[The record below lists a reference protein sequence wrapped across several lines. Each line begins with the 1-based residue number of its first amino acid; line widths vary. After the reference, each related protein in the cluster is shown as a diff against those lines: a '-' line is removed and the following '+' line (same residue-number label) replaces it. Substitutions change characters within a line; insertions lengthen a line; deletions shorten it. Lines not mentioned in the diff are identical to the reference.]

1 MEFLQF
7 SKIEFFESQNS
18 WKFASSKNINQKM
31 NKFITII
38 SLFLINLSYSQ
49 TTISGKVTDNKN
61 QPIIG
66 ANVYLDGTYDG
77 ATTVDGGK
85 FIFTTDE
92 TGTQTLI
99 ISFLS
104 YETKTIINDVSK
116 LNNLQIK
123 LLEDVESLD
132 AVVLSAGTF
141 EANDN
146 SKVSVLKPL
155 DVVTTASALGDFVGA
170 LQTLPGTSN
179 VAEDGR
185 LFVRGG
191 NADETQIFIDG
202 IRVFTPYSPTTNNI
216 PTRGR
221 YSPFLFDGITFSTG
235 GYSSEFGQALSSVLL
250 LNTIDEPVQEKTDIG
265 IMTVGAA
272 LGNTQKWE
280 KSSLSF
286 NATYIN
292 LAPYLAVLKDRND
305 WETPYQGAQGEMV
318 FRQRLD
324 NGMLKFYAAFD
335 TANFELTQEDIN
347 LEDGLN
353 FKLNNNNFY
362 LNTSYKG
369 IFGSGWTFSSGL
381 SYTYAKNDIGIMTSD
396 IKDKENSAHVKLKL
410 KKRFSSRFKLSFG
423 AEQFLTDFDENFKDG
438 SINETYGFKNN
449 ITAGFAE
456 ADIIFSKDLALK
468 AGLRADYSSIFKDVN
483 WAPRVALAYKTSK
496 NGQVSLAYGNFFQN
510 PNSSILKFE
519 QDLKAQMT
527 SHYIFNYQYVNDGRI
542 FRAEAYRKDYD
553 NLVKFDTAFE
563 SFDSNF
569 NSSGDGY
576 AQGIDIFWRDNT
588 SFKNLDYWLSY
599 SYLDTERNH
608 RNFETSAQP
617 NFATDHNISIVGKY
631 WIDNWKSQ
639 VGLAY
644 SYASGRPYTNPNTN
658 EFLGERTK
666 SFNSLSLNWAYLLD
680 QQKILYFSVN
690 NVLGFN
696 NVNGYQYANTPD
708 MNGRFNRRELRP
720 AADQFF
726 FVGFFWTI
734 SEDGKDNQLDN
745 L

>member
-1 MEFLQF
+1 M
-7 SKIEFFESQNS
+7 K
-18 WKFASSKNINQKM
+18 
-31 NKFITII
+31 TII
-38 SLFLINLSYSQ
+38 QTLFYFTLLVSYSQ
-49 TTISGKVTDNKN
+49 TTVSGIITSSKGL
-61 QPIIG
+61 PITG
-66 ANVYLDGTYDG
+66 ANIYLEGTYDG
-77 ATTVDGGK
+77 ANSDEKGHFV
-85 FIFTTDE
+85 FTTE
-92 TGTQTLI
+92 EKGTQTLI

-104 YETKTIINDVSK
+104 FETKTITDDVSK
-116 LNNLQIK
+116 LSNLQII
-123 LLEDVESLD
+123 LRENVESLD

-146 SKVSVLKPL
+146 SKVSVLNAL

-170 LQTLPGTSN
+170 LQTLPGTTN

-191 NADETQIFIDG
+191 SADETQIFIDG

-250 LNTIDEPVQEKTDIG
+250 LNTIDEPDQEKTDVG
-265 IMTVGAA
+265 IMTVGGA

-292 LAPYLAVLKDRND
+292 LAPYLAVFKDRND
-305 WETPYQGAQGEMV
+305 WETPYQGAQGETV
-318 FRQRLD
+318 FRQRLN

-335 TANFELTQEDIN
+335 TAKFELTQEDIN
-347 LEDGLN
+347 LEEGLN

-369 IFGSGWTFSSGL
+369 VFGNGWTVNTGL
-381 SYTYAKNDIGIMTSD
+381 SYTYAKNNIGVMSSD
-396 IKDKENSAHVKLKL
+396 IKNTENSAHIKLKL
-410 KKRFSSRFKLSFG
+410 KKRFNSRFKLSFG
-423 AEQFLTDFDENFKDG
+423 AEQFLTNFDENFKETF
-438 SINETYGFKNN
+438 INETYGFKNN
-449 ITAGFAE
+449 ITAAYAE
-456 ADIIFSKDLALK
+456 ADVIFSKDLALK
-468 AGLRADYSSIFKDVN
+468 IGARADYSAIFNSTDY
-483 WAPRVALAYKTSK
+483 APRTALAYKTSK

-510 PNSSILKFE
+510 PSSSILKFE
-519 QDLKAQMT
+519 QDLKAEKT
-527 SHYIFNYQYVNDGRI
+527 SHYILNYQYVNNGRI

-553 NLVKFDTAFE
+553 NLVKFDTELE
-563 SFDSNF
+563 SFDSNYS
-569 NSSGDGY
+569 SSGNGF
-576 AQGIDIFWRDNT
+576 AQGVDIFWRDNT
-588 SFKNLDYWLSY
+588 SIKNLDYWISY
-599 SYLDTERNH
+599 SYLDTKRDY

-617 NFATDHNISIVGKY
+617 SFATDHNISIVGKY
-631 WIDNWKSQ
+631 WIDDWKSQ
-639 VGLAY
+639 IGLAY
-644 SYASGRPYTNPNTN
+644 GYSSGRPYTNPNTN
-658 EFLGERTK
+658 EFLAERTK
-666 SFNSLSLNWAYLLD
+666 SFNSLSFNWAYLLD

-690 NVLGFN
+690 NVLGFK
-696 NVNGYQYANTPD
+696 NVNGYQYSNTPN
-708 MNGRFNRRELRP
+708 MSGQFNRRALRP

-734 SEDGKDNQLDN
+734 SEDGSDNQLDN